1 MCLPRHLP
9 WLISFSLGAK
19 PMNIHQI
26 DWRVEPLHD
35 VIVGIEAGLATIRQ
49 RLEEEDG
56 DGITALEHAEPLLG
70 LGFVAAQAYVLG
82 TWTDLNRI
90 RNSSARAPV
99 SKTDCYATDSIT
111 VQAGI
116 TRVHVINAT
125 ANYFKHHDEWTEW
138 PRNETARILA
148 AVGITKDTELPCIH
162 ATELLCGPAW
172 RLIVLHQI
180 VKEWREHVIRTLQ

>member
-1 MCLPRHLP
+1 
-9 WLISFSLGAK
+9 
-19 PMNIHQI
+19 MNIHQI
-26 DWRVEPLHD
+26 DWRVEPLHY
-35 VIVGIEAGLATIRQ
+35 VIVGIEAGLAAIGQ

-56 DGITALEHAEPLLG
+56 DGITAREHAEPLLG